1 MKKFIQKIM
10 LAFACFSLGVGI
22 AVSPITASAEDIP
35 ETSIEEVIPETS
47 VPEEETPLPE
57 TSETPEE
64 KVDTTFEDFLAWAQK
79 EADRYGYGEDFAGAI
94 EAIKAAASQK
104 QVTLSTLASA
114 ALALV
119 IVAYIVVKHF
129 KEKGYK
135 NAITRLVK
143 TFDGK
148 IDNAIKG
155 TNALI
160 DGENAII
167 EDGTANGK
175 TVKETQDDV
184 QSLKR
189 CMTAFISAFLRFTDG
204 VKLGDNKK
212 TEVQSNLLSAL
223 KELETGK
230 GAQDENNAH

>member
-35 ETSIEEVIPETS
+35 ETSYEEVIPETS
-47 VPEEETPLPE
+47 VEETPVD
-57 TSETPEE
+57 SSEE

-79 EADRYGYGEDFAGAI
+79 EADKYGYGDDFAGAI
-94 EAIKAAASQK
+94 EAIKVAATQK

-114 ALALV
+114 AVGFITL
-119 IVAYIVVKHF
+119 AYIIIKHAR
-129 KEKGYK
+129 EKGYK
-135 NAITRLVK
+135 AAIVKLVK
-143 TFDGK
+143 DFDNK
-148 IDNAIKG
+148 MDKNIKG

-160 DGENAII
+160 DGGNTII
-167 EDGTANGK
+167 DGETENGK
-175 TVKETQDDV
+175 TAKQTQEEV

-189 CMTAFISAFLRFTDG
+189 CMTAFLYAFLRFTDG

-223 KELETGK
+223 KEISTGEGVANET
-230 GAQDENNAH
+230 DEK

>member
-22 AVSPITASAEDIP
+22 SLSPVIAMAEETP
-35 ETSIEEVIPETS
+35 ETSYEEVVSEEQTS
-47 VPEEETPLPE
+47 VEETPVVDDS
-57 TSETPEE
+57 SEQE

-79 EADRYGYGEDFAGAI
+79 EADRYGYGEDFASAI
-94 EAIKAAASQK
+94 EAIKVAATQK

-114 ALALV
+114 AVALITLTYIIIKHAREKNYKEA
-119 IVAYIVVKHF
+119 IVK
-129 KEKGYK
+129 
-135 NAITRLVK
+135 LVK
-143 TFDGK
+143 EFDTK
-148 IDNAIKG
+148 IDKNIKG

-160 DGENAII
+160 DGGNTII
-167 EDGTANGK
+167 DGETENGK
-175 TVKETQDDV
+175 TAKQTQEEV

-189 CMTAFISAFLRFTDG
+189 CMTAFLNAFLRFTDG

-223 KELETGK
+223 KEISTSEGVANET
-230 GAQDENNAH
+230 DEK